1 MYANNSS
8 FNLVENTEFLKLI
21 ALLHPGYRPPSRR
34 EIASELLEHV
44 DDQVYDACKEK
55 VEGKTVSMELDGWS
69 NQCS

>member
-8 FNLVENTEFLKLI
+8 FNLVKNTEFLKLI

-34 EIASELLEHV
+34 EIASELLENV
-44 DDQVYDACKEK
+44 DDQVYGACEEK

-69 NQCS
+69 N